1 MEWKDNKNKEKKQL
15 PTKTIKGKQNRNK
28 KTE

>member
-1 MEWKDNKNKEKKQL
+1 MEWKDKNKEKKQL